1 MKTMKFL
8 LRKEF
13 RQIFRNKALLP
24 LIFVVPIVQL
34 LILPLAADYEIKHI
48 NISVVDHDR
57 SAYSRQLISQITA
70 AGYFQLVGYGS
81 SFQAA
86 FHQVEK
92 DEADLIMEIPLGFE
106 TNLVREGSEKLFV
119 AVNAINGV
127 KAGLGSAYLNQIIR
141 AYNDEIRLRWT
152 PPQRFPAAPRIEV
165 NASNWF
171 NPYQRYQFFMVPG
184 ILAVLVTMVGA
195 YMCSLNIVKEKEVGT
210 IEQINVTPIRKYQF
224 VLGKLIP
231 FWVIG
236 MLIFSIGLFV
246 VARWVY
252 GIVPVGSL
260 VLLYSYLAVYL
271 VAVLGLG
278 QLISTFA
285 ETQQQAMSV
294 AFFFMMIFM
303 LMSGLFTPLDGM
315 PTWAY
320 LIGKSNPVTYFI
332 EVVRM
337 VLLKGSG
344 FADLKGHFLIMTG
357 FAVLLNGF
365 AIINYRKT
373 G

>member
-1 MKTMKFL
+1 T
-8 LRKEF
+8 
-13 RQIFRNKALLP
+13 
-24 LIFVVPIVQL
+24 
-34 LILPLAADYEIKHI
+34 
-48 NISVVDHDR
+48 
-57 SAYSRQLISQITA
+57 
-70 AGYFQLVGYGS
+70 
-81 SFQAA
+81 
-86 FHQVEK
+86 
-92 DEADLIMEIPLGFE
+92 
-106 TNLVREGSEKLFV
+106 
-119 AVNAINGV
+119 
-127 KAGLGSAYLNQIIR
+127 
-141 AYNDEIRLRWT
+141 
-152 PPQRFPAAPRIEV
+152 
-165 NASNWF
+165 ASNWF
-171 NPYQRYQFFMVPG
+171 NPLQRYQVFMVPG

-236 MLIFSIGLFV
+236 MIIFSMGLLV

-278 QLISTFA
+278 LLISTFA

-294 AFFFMMIFM
+294 TFFFMMIFM

-320 LIGKSNPVTYFI
+320 LIAKFNPVTYFI

-344 FADLKGHFLIMTG
+344 FADLKGHFLVMTG
-357 FAVLLNGF
+357 FAVLL
-365 AIINYRKT
+365 
-373 G
+373 